1 MEILKKIMTKDK
13 FESEQE
19 GRKFLKPR
27 PFYEPLIIVD
37 PLNLLN
43 NIGKSSYNFHIIQ
56 EELKEVY

>member
-1 MEILKKIMTKDK
+1 MEILKEIMTKGK

-19 GRKFLKPR
+19 GSFRQTR

-37 PLNLLN
+37 PLNPLN

-56 EELKEVY
+56 EELREVY